1 MIIIGEKIN
10 GFVPRTGVA
19 IKEKDSDYIKEIAV
33 KQTDAGADF
42 LDCCPATNEG
52 ALEVMKWLV
61 DLIQDACDTPI
72 CLDSPDPDVL
82 VKSMEYCKRPGIVNS
97 VSVAG
102 GKIEKIFP
110 LITDTPWSCVAMLDD
125 ENGIPGDAAG
135 RIKVFHRLLEIME
148 GYSIKPEQIYIDPL
162 VETLGTNEES
172 LLTFAEVCREV
183 KRICPKIHLTSGLS
197 NISFGLPV
205 RKMINMA
212 FMVLAMKAGMDSAI
226 IDPLNRDMMGVIY
239 ATNALLGE
247 DEFCVEYLGAYREGI
262 FGNAPKQP

>member
-10 GFVPRTGVA
+10 GFVPKTGIA
-19 IKEKDSDYIKEIAV
+19 IKEQDGDYIKEIAR

-52 ALEVMKWLV
+52 ALETMKWLV
-61 DLIQDACDTPI
+61 DLIQEECDTPI
-72 CLDSPDPDVL
+72 CLDSPDPDIL
-82 VKSMEYCKRPGIVNS
+82 VKSMSFCKKPGMINS

-102 GKIEKIFP
+102 DKIEKIFP
-110 LITDTPWSCVAMLDD
+110 LIKDTEWKCVAMLDD
-125 ENGIPGDAAG
+125 EKGIPADAEG
-135 RIKVFHRLLEIME
+135 RIAVYKRLLALME
-148 GYSIKPEQIYIDPL
+148 EYGIKPDQIYVDPL

-183 KRICPKIHLTSGLS
+183 KRICPGIHLTSGLS
-197 NISFGLPV
+197 NISFGMPV

-212 FMVLAMKAGMDSAI
+212 FMVLAMNAGMDSAI
-226 IDPLNRDMMGVIY
+226 VDPLNRDMMGVIH

-247 DEFCVEYLGAYREGI
+247 DECCIDYITAYRDGI
-262 FGNAPKQP
+262 FGPVK